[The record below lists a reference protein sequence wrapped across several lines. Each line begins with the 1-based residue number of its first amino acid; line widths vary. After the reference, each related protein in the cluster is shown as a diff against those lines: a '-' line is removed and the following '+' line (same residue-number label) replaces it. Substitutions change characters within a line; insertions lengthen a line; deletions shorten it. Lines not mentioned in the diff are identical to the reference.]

1 MKPTAQNHPSIPA
14 PKTAVIF
21 DLDGTLLD
29 TLADLANAMNAALA
43 QLGFPPHT
51 PDECRH
57 YVGDGASRFAERA
70 LPPDA
75 RHPDTIRRLTAA
87 YVTQYAAH
95 WNRETKPYPGIP
107 ELLSTLTTR
116 AIPLAV
122 LSNKPHDFVCKTVP
136 HFFPNIPFALLRGA
150 RPETPLKPDPADA
163 LRTAA
168 LLACPPERIFFIG
181 DTRTDMLTARAA
193 GMIPIGALWGFRS
206 ADELLATGAQ
216 HLIEH
221 PADFLPLLKPDL

>member
-51 PDECRH
+51 PDDCRH
-57 YVGDGASRFAERA
+57 FVGDGASRFAERA
-70 LPPDA
+70 LPP
-75 RHPDTIRRLTAA
+75 
-87 YVTQYAAH
+87 
-95 WNRETKPYPGIP
+95 
-107 ELLSTLTTR
+107 
-116 AIPLAV
+116 
-122 LSNKPHDFVCKTVP
+122 
-136 HFFPNIPFALLRGA
+136 
-150 RPETPLKPDPADA
+150 ETPLKPDPADA
-163 LRTAA
+163 LQTAA